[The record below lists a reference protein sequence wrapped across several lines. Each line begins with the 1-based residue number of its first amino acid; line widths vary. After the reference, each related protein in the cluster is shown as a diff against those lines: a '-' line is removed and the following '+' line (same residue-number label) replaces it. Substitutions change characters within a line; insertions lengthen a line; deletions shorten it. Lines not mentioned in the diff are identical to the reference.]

1 MIARCSGRVPD
12 LAETEIVNKL
22 NTPLSDPEK
31 RAWLEALCGVAVSLT
46 PDEFGKFIADETEK
60 WALTETL
67 VCVTAKELDR
77 YQHRYSLFNRPW
89 SVRPSIFFFHR
100 APAARTNKKS
110 APRAGNLPRVFV
122 GERLVVSQR
131 ARRTKSPRGRKS

>member
-22 NTPLSDPEK
+22 NTQSNTLLSDPEK
-31 RAWLEALCGVAVSLT
+31 RARLEALCSVAVSLT

-77 YQHRYSLFNRPW
+77 YQHRYSLF
-89 SVRPSIFFFHR
+89 HR
-100 APAARTNKKS
+100 
-110 APRAGNLPRVFV
+110 L
-122 GERLVVSQR
+122 
-131 ARRTKSPRGRKS
+131 